1 MKIAIS
7 YPPIVNQY
15 GQKAMVSQNR
25 NVQYFKE
32 PTYLLPVTY
41 AQAATWIKQLG
52 HDVYWD
58 DGNAQLKTYDQW
70 LNDLV
75 AWKPDIVVFESTTP
89 VMKFYWRTVN
99 QVKERLPNCIV
110 IMTGYHSMRMPEETM
125 QQCAAD
131 IVLRSNHVDFVLS
144 RLLPIIAE
152 NTNWRLTC
160 SMEGL
165 LIRIKGDELRSTGN
179 FRQVEP
185 LDKSPL
191 IDRDLVQWKNYAYE
205 NGNYLQTPGTYAT
218 SVIRDCMFGK
228 CTFCRYNGPDL
239 TFSMMTV
246 QRSLDEYETLI
257 NKYGVKEIFDD
268 SGVWYRGKEAR
279 EFAQG
284 IIDRGLDK
292 KGCYFGIN
300 TRFEYLDEETI
311 ALMAKANF
319 RFVLLGYEAADEETL
334 RRLNKGYQLQHV
346 ENCLKWMTKYGLHP
360 HLTIMAGN
368 VVTGD
373 MTEELIL
380 AGADIVKVGIGP
392 GSVCTTRKMT
402 GVGYPQLSAVIEC
415 ADAAHGLGG
424 QICADGGCVVPGDLA
439 KAFGAG
445 ADFIMLGGML
455 AGHDECAGDLVERDG
470 KKFKQF
476 YGMSSRVAM
485 EKYAGGVARYR
496 ASEGK
501 EVLVPSRGPVADTLQ
516 DILGGVRSACTYVG
530 AHKLKE
536 LTKRTTF
543 IRVTQ
548 QLNEVFGKS

>member
-360 HLTIMAGN
+360 HLTIMVGYFWQTQEQLDKTVSEVKRLMLSGLARTLQ
-368 VVTGD
+368 VTLCTPLDYTPYHQECIREGVLLTDDYDDFD
-373 MTEELIL
+373 MSKL
-380 AGADIVKVGIGP
+380 IVKTPIPHDQYYKAVREMYSIAFHPLFILRQLRFLLSFRKRDWQFLFIYGVRAIRR
-392 GSVCTTRKMT
+392 VRQHIFNLTRNE
-402 GVGYPQLSAVIEC
+402 GVEEC
-415 ADAAHGLGG
+415 
-424 QICADGGCVVPGDLA
+424 VPPSEKA
-439 KAFGAG
+439 KA
-445 ADFIMLGGML
+445 
-455 AGHDECAGDLVERDG
+455 
-470 KKFKQF
+470 
-476 YGMSSRVAM
+476 
-485 EKYAGGVARYR
+485 
-496 ASEGK
+496 
-501 EVLVPSRGPVADTLQ
+501 
-516 DILGGVRSACTYVG
+516 
-530 AHKLKE
+530 
-536 LTKRTTF
+536 
-543 IRVTQ
+543 
-548 QLNEVFGKS
+548 